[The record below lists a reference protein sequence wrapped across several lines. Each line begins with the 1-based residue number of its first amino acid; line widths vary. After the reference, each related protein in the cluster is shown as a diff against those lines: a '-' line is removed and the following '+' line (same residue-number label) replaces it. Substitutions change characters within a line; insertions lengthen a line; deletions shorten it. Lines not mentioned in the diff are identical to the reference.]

1 MRRCHFALLALL
13 ASLFGAAVQ
22 AEDFRLHTKVYQE
35 DEPEPVSQ
43 NTTLFRGG
51 LVYDFLGD
59 PLEVTIFDRPHG
71 DRPGRFILL
80 DSRRQIQTEVA
91 LADVQ
96 QFMQRVSGWAAGHDD
111 ALYNSLVRPEFK
123 QERLKDDDGWQFTG
137 TWMTYEV
144 KCAPA
149 PSETMFQQYDEFSD
163 WFVRLNTMLTIR
175 TRPPFGLARM
185 AVNTSLRTRKEI
197 PEEVTLTV
205 TTNRLLRKQVTYRT
219 EHQLTTLFPSSELA
233 MISDVE
239 KYRVK
244 FKQVTLEEYLA
255 PPPEEK

>member
-1 MRRCHFALLALL
+1 
-13 ASLFGAAVQ
+13 
-22 AEDFRLHTKVYQE
+22 VYQG
-35 DEPEPVSQ
+35 DETEPVSQ

-71 DRPGRFILL
+71 EKPGRFILL

-111 ALYNSLVRPEFK
+111 ALYNSLVQPDFK
-123 QERLKDDDGWQFTG
+123 QERLKDGDGWQFTG
-137 TWMTYEV
+137 GWMTYQI
-144 KCAPA
+144 KTAPA
-149 PSETMFQQYDEFSD
+149 ASDAIFQQYDEFSD
-163 WFVRLNTMLTIR
+163 WFVRLNTMLSIR
-175 TRPPFGLARM
+175 SRPPFGLARL
-185 AVNTSLRTRKEI
+185 AVNASLRPRKEI
-197 PEEVTLTV
+197 PQEVTLTV

-233 MISDVE
+233 RISDVE
-239 KYRVK
+239 NYRVK
-244 FKQVTLEEYLA
+244 FKRVTLEEYA
-255 PPPEEK
+255 ASPAETK